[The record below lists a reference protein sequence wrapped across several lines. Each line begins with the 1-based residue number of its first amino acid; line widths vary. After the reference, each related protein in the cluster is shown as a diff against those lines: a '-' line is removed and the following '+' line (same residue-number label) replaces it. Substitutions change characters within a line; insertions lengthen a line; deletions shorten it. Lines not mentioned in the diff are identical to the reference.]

1 MVVEAAAA
9 EDAGVAEAEA
19 VSAEVLEA
27 GAGLEAAEEARE
39 AVVELEEIREDRMM
53 EVDREEMPAAE
64 ALSRSST
71 PTNYG
76 ERTVIKMTPFG
87 PRKLTIYDG
96 ELAE

>member
-1 MVVEAAAA
+1 M
-9 EDAGVAEAEA
+9 GFH
-19 VSAEVLEA
+19 L
-27 GAGLEAAEEARE
+27 EARE
-39 AVVELEEIREDRMM
+39 AVTELEEVRGDKMM
-53 EVDREEMPAAE
+53 EVDREEVAAAE
-64 ALSRSST
+64 TLSRSST